1 MFANIAASPVN
12 IDASPV
18 NKDAFVD
25 SHDQKLILTGTCTY
39 NTYLCKSKG

>member
-1 MFANIAASPVN
+1 MFAY

-25 SHDQKLILTGTCTY
+25 SHDQELIY
-39 NTYLCKSKG
+39 SYWYMYV